1 MCTLCSRGYFD
12 VAKYLHDK
20 MKIFDVNGVYTAN
33 ICIIVVCC
41 LATNVLETSLVG
53 GAVMDY

>member
-33 ICIIVVCC
+33 MYAFILSV
-41 LATNVLETSLVG
+41 A
-53 GAVMDY
+53 